1 MKRAGVGVVQLF
13 ATRRVNNNELLH
25 RERNASF
32 NVRSA
37 TCRKHHDQYVGIAD
51 GFEFAEDALH
61 GFAEVALGNGRRRD
75 GDDG

>member
-1 MKRAGVGVVQLF
+1 VDRV
-13 ATRRVNNNELLH
+13 RR
-25 RERNASF
+25 
-32 NVRSA
+32 
-37 TCRKHHDQYVGIAD
+37 GILAD